1 MTAALFGCLKGVR
14 VLDLSRYLPGPL
26 ATLWLADFGAEV
38 IKVEPPGGEGMCTLG
53 PRDAEGRGLWHAA
66 LNANKR
72 ILTLDLAQADG
83 RQTLRALLQE
93 ADVLVESFRPG
104 VMERLGLAPDELRRR
119 HPHLVIASLSGYGQH
134 GPLRDAAGH
143 DNTYLAQAGF
153 LAGVGPSPAQPSLV
167 WPPLADSLG
176 SLFALS
182 AILGA
187 LLARQRA
194 GSDGQGCH
202 IDLALADV
210 AMPLLVFPLAETGR
224 SERQPPR
231 GEGLLAGG
239 WACYGLY
246 RTACGRE
253 FALGAVE
260 PKFWAAFCQAARR
273 PDWMTRQAEPL
284 PQHALRAEVQAWFSQ
299 HSADEIERQF
309 VGVDCCLAKVLSLE
323 EALHSPYVRSR
334 GLVRTS
340 TAGPGSEAAFPI
352 HVDGQ
357 PPPLREVAIAEG
369 GGAARA

>member
-26 ATLWLADFGAEV
+26 ATLWLGDFGAEV
-38 IKVEPPGGEGMCTLG
+38 IKVEPPGGEGMRTLG
-53 PRDAEGRGLWHAA
+53 PRGAEGEGLWHAA

-83 RQTLRALLQE
+83 RETLSAWLDE

-104 VMERLGLAPDELRRR
+104 VMDRLGLAPADLRRR
-119 HPHLVIASLSGYGQH
+119 HPRLVIASLSGYGQH

-143 DNTYLAQAGF
+143 DNNFLARAGF
-153 LAGVGPSPAQPSLV
+153 LSGVGPSPAQPSLI

-182 AILGA
+182 AILAA
-187 LLARQRA
+187 LLARQR
-194 GSDGQGCH
+194 GGPQGQGCH

-224 SERQPPR
+224 STRQPPR

-246 RTACGRE
+246 RAACGRE

-260 PKFWAAFCQAARR
+260 PKFWTAFCETVQR
-273 PDWMTRQAEPL
+273 PDWIIRQAEPL
-284 PQHALRAEVQAWFSQ
+284 PQHALRAEVQAWFGQ
-299 HSADEIERQF
+299 HPAEAIERQF
-309 VGVDCCLAKVLSLE
+309 VGVDCCLTKVLSLE
-323 EALHSPYVRSR
+323 EALNSSYVRSR
-334 GLVRTS
+334 GLVRAS
-340 TAGPGSEAAFPI
+340 SAGPGTEAAFPI
-352 HVDGQ
+352 HVDGH
-357 PPPLREVAIAEG
+357 PPPLRE
-369 GGAARA
+369 GAVPRAGNAAQA